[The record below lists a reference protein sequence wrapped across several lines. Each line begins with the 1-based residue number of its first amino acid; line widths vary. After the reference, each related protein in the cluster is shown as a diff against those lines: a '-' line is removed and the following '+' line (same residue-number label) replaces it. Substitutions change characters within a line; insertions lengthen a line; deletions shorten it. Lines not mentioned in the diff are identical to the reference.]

1 VSELFEFGRIV
12 LLVAAGF
19 SLALASSKLTER
31 FPLPGPAIFLLAAAL
46 ASDLFPA
53 LAGHTSIRQVER
65 IGVVALIAILFDGG
79 MQVGWRRFRASA
91 VEIASLGVLGTF
103 ATAGLMALAAHFFFG
118 FSWTFAGIL
127 GAALA
132 PTDPAVMFSVLG
144 NREVGGRT
152 GTILEGESGANDP
165 VGIALMIGM
174 LELARHHDAS
184 FWIVVREFSIEMA
197 VGLAIGLVGAAV
209 LLPLMRRSLPNEG
222 LYPLR
227 TLAAAATIYGVAAV
241 AHGSGFLA
249 VFIAGLLVGD
259 ARAPYKAEIERFHSS
274 LASLAEIVVFVAL
287 GLTIDLTDL
296 GARHLW
302 LDGLLLA
309 LILAFLA
316 RPLAVGALLLPT
328 RLRRGERLF
337 VMWGG
342 LKGAVPIL
350 LATLALLAGVDGAT
364 RLYGIV
370 FVVVAFSVVVQGTS
384 IPFVAARLGVP
395 IRAIEPEPWNISI
408 RLRNEPRGARR
419 FVVAPGSRA
428 DGTTI
433 RDLPIGDRTWISLV
447 IRDGEPR
454 QARGS
459 HAFEPGDEVLV
470 LTETSDASA
479 LRRLFETPD
488 AARDSLQPAP
498 QPQSGSLE

>member
-1 VSELFEFGRIV
+1 MNELFEFGRIV

-19 SLALASSKLTER
+19 SVALASTKVTER
-31 FPLPGPAIFLLAAAL
+31 FAHPGPAIFLLAAAL
-46 ASDLFPA
+46 ASDVFPA
-53 LAGHTSIRQVER
+53 LAAHVSIREVER

-79 MQVGWRRFRASA
+79 MQVGWRHFRSSA
-91 VEIASLGVLGTF
+91 VEIALLGVFGTF
-103 ATAGLMALAAHFFFG
+103 ATAGLMALAAHLLFG

-174 LELARHHDAS
+174 LDLALHHDGS

-197 VGLAIGLVGAAV
+197 VGLAIGLIGAAV
-209 LLPLMRRSLPNEG
+209 LLPVMRRSLPSEG

-227 TLAAAATIYGVAAV
+227 TLAAAGALYGVAAV

-249 VFIAGLLVGD
+249 VFVAGLLVGD

-316 RPLAVGALLLPT
+316 RPLAVGALLIPA
-328 RLRRGERLF
+328 RLRTGERLF

-350 LATLALLAGVDGAT
+350 LATLAVLSGVDGAS

-370 FVVVAFSVVVQGTS
+370 FVVVAFSVIVQGTS

-395 IRAIEPEPWNISI
+395 LRAIEPEPWNISI
-408 RLRNEPRGARR
+408 RLRNEPRGAQR
-419 FVVAPGSRA
+419 FVVAAGSRA
-428 DGTTI
+428 EGATI
-433 RDLPIGDRTWISLV
+433 RDLPIGERTWISLV
-447 IRDGEPR
+447 IRGGEPR

-459 HAFEPGDEVLV
+459 HTFEPGDEVLV
-470 LTETSDASA
+470 LTETLDVPA
-479 LRRLFETPD
+479 LRRLFEAPETV
-488 AARDSLQPAP
+488 RDVVQPALEP
-498 QPQSGSLE
+498 RAGSRE